1 MQNPIGYYLSE
12 RVANPLADE
21 YGDRL
26 ERMTKAEKLLLIS
39 ILAGGLHELECHPGI
54 EEYSFLEYCQDSEMP
69 ADLIASVNPLLQQF
83 DEYDS
88 STVETILLV
97 LAMSMQQ

>member
-26 ERMTKAEKLLLIS
+26 EDMTKNVKLLLIS

-69 ADLIASVNPLLQQF
+69 ADLLADVLPLLQMF

-88 STVETILLV
+88 STIQTIVMV
-97 LAMSMQQ
+97 LSMSLQQ